1 MNKRQFF
8 LTGIAA
14 AIAPAALRAQ
24 GVGAAKAVKPIALRV
39 ATGPGSG
46 VYTKFFAN
54 IQKVAPEVEL
64 VEVQTA
70 GASANLGIL
79 LKLDAEIGFMQ
90 ADYLWAAWK
99 LEGKDE
105 VYENIRTIMPLY
117 GGSIH
122 MIATDESIQKFSDL
136 AGKRIGTFGGGAV
149 TLRVMM
155 AKAGLTGTVTNFSKE
170 DRPEVIMM
178 QALRDR
184 KIDVAV
190 GIGGE
195 PVPWVATVNTPKGLQ
210 IPGAHLVKYDRWND
224 VKDLAVGQEKGFYKL
239 RTLDYANMS
248 GTAQSLSVVSLLVS
262 ARNWGP
268 SAPETLAIQALYKA
282 ITTQLQKLKDR
293 RIDENFHPAWI
304 EVNPMRDPTWPWYGN
319 LKPAGR
325 K

>member
-1 MNKRQFF
+1 MKIRQFLF
-8 LTGIAA
+8 AAFIGLASIATSAFA
-14 AIAPAALRAQ
+14 ASPQPSAKLMPLR
-24 GVGAAKAVKPIALRV
+24 I

-46 VYTKFFAN
+46 VFTKFFAN
-54 IQKVAPEVEL
+54 IQKVAPELEL
-64 VEVQTA
+64 TELQTA
-70 GASANLGIL
+70 GASANLGVC
-79 LKLDAEIGFMQ
+79 LKLEAELCFMQ

-99 LEGKDE
+99 LEGREE
-105 VYENIRTIMPLY
+105 VYENIRTVMPLY
-117 GGSIH
+117 AGSIH
-122 MIATDESIQKFSDL
+122 MVATDEGIQKFSDF

-155 AKAGLTGTVTNFSKE
+155 AKASMNATVTNFSKE
-170 DRPEVIMM
+170 ERPEVSMM

-195 PVPWVATVNTPKGLQ
+195 PVPWVASINTPQGIQ
-210 IPGAHLVKYDRWND
+210 IPGAHLVRYDRWAD

-239 RTLDYANMS
+239 RTLDYPNMQ

-268 SAPETLAIQALYKA
+268 TAPETLAIQALYRS
-282 ITTQLQKLKDR
+282 ITTQLPKLKDR
-293 RIDENFHPAWI
+293 RVDQSFHPAWI
-304 EVNPMRDPTWPWYGN
+304 EVSPMRDPTWPWYGN
-319 LKPAGR
+319 LKPAG

>member
-1 MNKRQFF
+1 MKIHQFF
-8 LTGIAA
+8 AGIL
-14 AIAPAALRAQ
+14 AALSFNLFVPAYAQ
-24 GVGAAKAVKPIALRV
+24 QASKPMAMRI

-54 IQKVAPEVEL
+54 MQKVAPELEL
-64 VEVQTA
+64 VEIQTA
-70 GASANLGIL
+70 GASANLGKC
-79 LKLDAEIGFMQ
+79 LKLEAEICFMQ

-99 LEGKDE
+99 LEDRPE
-105 VYENIRTIMPLY
+105 VYENLRTILPLY
-117 GGSIH
+117 AGSIH
-122 MIATDESIQKFSDL
+122 MVAVDESIQKFSDL

-155 AKAGLTGTVTNFSKE
+155 AKANLTATVENFSQK
-170 DRPEVIMM
+170 DRPEVAMM

-195 PVPWVATVNTPKGLQ
+195 PVPWVASINTDKGMK

-239 RTLDYANMS
+239 RTLDYSNMP
-248 GTAQSLSVVSLLVS
+248 GTAQSLSVISLLIS

-268 SAPETLAIQALYKA
+268 NAPETKAIQALYR
-282 ITTQLQKLKDR
+282 TVVTQLPKLKDR
-293 RIDENFHPAWI
+293 RVDENFHPAWI
-304 EVNPMRDPTWPWYGN
+304 EVSPMRDPTWPWYGH
-319 LKPAGR
+319 LKPAG